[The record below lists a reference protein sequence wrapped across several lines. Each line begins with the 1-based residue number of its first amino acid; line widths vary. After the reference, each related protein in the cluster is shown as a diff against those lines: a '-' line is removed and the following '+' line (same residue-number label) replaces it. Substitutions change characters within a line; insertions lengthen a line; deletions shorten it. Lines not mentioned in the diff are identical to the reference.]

1 MIKLL
6 MSWDIKVG
14 KEAEYME
21 FVTRE
26 FTPKLMKI
34 GIQPTEAWYT
44 VVGNGPQVLAGGIT
58 KDREA
63 MMSILESEEWQTT
76 CATTS
81 TRWCLPPVSFN
92 SSRPIVL
99 GSCPWY

>member
-6 MSWDIKVG
+6 MSWDIRPG

-26 FTPKLMKI
+26 FTPQLVNL

-44 VVGNGPQVLAGGIT
+44 VVGNGPQVLAGGIA
-58 KDREA
+58 KDRET
-63 MMSILESEEWQTT
+63 MMGILESDGWEGLEAKLLAYVRNYKYKVVP
-76 CATTS
+76 ATGQFQ
-81 TRWCLPPVSFN
+81 L
-92 SSRPIVL
+92 
-99 GSCPWY
+99 

>member
-6 MSWDIKVG
+6 MSWDIKAG

-26 FTPKLMKI
+26 FTPELMKL

-58 KDREA
+58 KDRDT
-63 MMSILESEEWQTT
+63 MMTILGSEEWEGLETKLLDYVRNYRSKVVR
-76 CATTS
+76 ATGQFQ
-81 TRWCLPPVSFN
+81 L
-92 SSRPIVL
+92 
-99 GSCPWY
+99 

>member
-6 MSWDIKVG
+6 MTWDIKAG

-26 FTPKLMKI
+26 FTPQLMKL

-58 KDREA
+58 KDRQT
-63 MMSILESEEWQTT
+63 MMEILDSEEWEGLEGRLLGYVSNYKYKIVP
-76 CATTS
+76 ATGQFQ
-81 TRWCLPPVSFN
+81 L
-92 SSRPIVL
+92 
-99 GSCPWY
+99 

>member
-6 MSWDIKVG
+6 MSWDIRPG

-26 FTPKLMKI
+26 FTPQLMKL

-44 VVGNGPQVLAGGIT
+44 VVGNGPQVLAGGIA
-58 KDREA
+58 KDRET
-63 MMSILESEEWQTT
+63 MMGILESDGWEGLEAKLLGYVRNYKYKVVP
-76 CATTS
+76 ATGQFQ
-81 TRWCLPPVSFN
+81 L
-92 SSRPIVL
+92 
-99 GSCPWY
+99 

>member
-6 MSWDIKVG
+6 MTWDIRAG

-26 FTPKLMKI
+26 FTPQLMKL

-44 VVGNGPQVLAGGIT
+44 VVGNGPQVLAGGIA
-58 KDREA
+58 KDRET
-63 MMSILESEEWQTT
+63 MMAILESEEWVGLEQKLLDYVRNYRHKVVP
-76 CATTS
+76 ATGQFQ
-81 TRWCLPPVSFN
+81 L
-92 SSRPIVL
+92 
-99 GSCPWY
+99 

>member
-6 MSWDIKVG
+6 MSWDIRPG

-21 FVTRE
+21 FVSRE
-26 FTPKLMKI
+26 FTPQMMEL

-58 KDREA
+58 KDRET
-63 MMSILESEEWQTT
+63 MRGILESEGWEGLEAKLLGYVRNYHYKVVP
-76 CATTS
+76 ATGQFQ
-81 TRWCLPPVSFN
+81 L
-92 SSRPIVL
+92 
-99 GSCPWY
+99 

>member
-6 MSWDIKVG
+6 MSWDIKPG

-26 FTPKLMKI
+26 FTPQLMKL

-44 VVGNGPQVLAGGIT
+44 VVGNGPQVLAGGIA
-58 KDREA
+58 KDRET
-63 MMSILESEEWQTT
+63 MMGILESDGWEGLEAKLLGYVRNYKYKVVP
-76 CATTS
+76 ATGQFQ
-81 TRWCLPPVSFN
+81 L
-92 SSRPIVL
+92 
-99 GSCPWY
+99 

>member
-6 MSWDIKVG
+6 MSWDIKAD

-44 VVGNGPQVLAGGIT
+44 VVGNGLQVLAGGIT

-63 MMSILESEEWQTT
+63 MMSILESEEWQGLETKLLDFVRNYKYKVVP
-76 CATTS
+76 ATGQFQ
-81 TRWCLPPVSFN
+81 L
-92 SSRPIVL
+92 
-99 GSCPWY
+99 

>member
-6 MSWDIKVG
+6 MSWDIKAG

-26 FTPKLMKI
+26 FTPSLMKL

-44 VVGNGPQVLAGGIT
+44 VEGNGPQVLAGGIT
-58 KDREA
+58 KDRET
-63 MMSILESEEWQTT
+63 MMTILESHEWDGLESKLLDYVRNYK
-76 CATTS
+76 CKVVRATGQFQ
-81 TRWCLPPVSFN
+81 L
-92 SSRPIVL
+92 
-99 GSCPWY
+99 

>member
-6 MSWDIKVG
+6 MSWDIKAG

-58 KDREA
+58 KDRAA
-63 MMSILESEEWQTT
+63 MMSILESEEWQGLETKLLDYVQNYKYKVVP
-76 CATTS
+76 ATGQFQ
-81 TRWCLPPVSFN
+81 L
-92 SSRPIVL
+92 
-99 GSCPWY
+99 

>member
-6 MSWDIKVG
+6 MSWDIQTG

-26 FTPKLMKI
+26 FTPQLMKL

-58 KDREA
+58 KDRNS
-63 MMSILESEEWQTT
+63 MMSILESEEWGSLESKLLDYVRNYKYKVVT
-76 CATTS
+76 ATGQFQ
-81 TRWCLPPVSFN
+81 L
-92 SSRPIVL
+92 
-99 GSCPWY
+99 

>member
-6 MSWDIKVG
+6 MSWDIKAG

-34 GIQPTEAWYT
+34 GIRPTEAWYT

-63 MMSILESEEWQTT
+63 MMSILESEEWQGLETKLLDYVQNYKYKVVP
-76 CATTS
+76 ATGQFQ
-81 TRWCLPPVSFN
+81 L
-92 SSRPIVL
+92 
-99 GSCPWY
+99 

>member
-6 MSWDIKVG
+6 MTWDIKAG

-26 FTPKLMKI
+26 FTPELMKL

-44 VVGNGPQVLAGGIT
+44 VVGNGPQVVAGGIT
-58 KDREA
+58 KDRDT
-63 MMSILESEEWQTT
+63 MITILESKEWEGLESKLLDYVSNYNYKVVR
-76 CATTS
+76 ATGQFQ
-81 TRWCLPPVSFN
+81 L
-92 SSRPIVL
+92 
-99 GSCPWY
+99 

>member
-26 FTPKLMKI
+26 FTPSLMKL

-44 VVGNGPQVLAGGIT
+44 VQGNGPQVLAGGVT
-58 KDREA
+58 KDRET
-63 MMSILESEEWQTT
+63 MISILESQEWDGLEAKLLDYVRNYKYKVVR
-76 CATTS
+76 ATGQFQ
-81 TRWCLPPVSFN
+81 L
-92 SSRPIVL
+92 
-99 GSCPWY
+99 

>member
-6 MSWDIKVG
+6 MSWDIKPG

-26 FTPKLMKI
+26 FTPQLMKL

-44 VVGNGPQVLAGGIT
+44 VVGNGPQVLAGGIA
-58 KDREA
+58 KDRET
-63 MMSILESEEWQTT
+63 MMGILESDGWEGLETKLLGYVRNYKYKVVP
-76 CATTS
+76 ATGQFQ
-81 TRWCLPPVSFN
+81 L
-92 SSRPIVL
+92 
-99 GSCPWY
+99 

>member
-6 MSWDIKVG
+6 MSWDIRPG

-26 FTPKLMKI
+26 FTPQLVDL

-44 VVGNGPQVLAGGIT
+44 VVGNGPQVLAGGIA
-58 KDREA
+58 KDRET
-63 MMSILESEEWQTT
+63 MMGILESDGWEGLEAKLLGYVRNYKYKVVP
-76 CATTS
+76 ATGQFQ
-81 TRWCLPPVSFN
+81 L
-92 SSRPIVL
+92 
-99 GSCPWY
+99 